1 MPALSQ
7 VMVRV
12 RRLALVAVAAWSFVG
27 AAQAYPDGPVHIVVP
42 FAPGG
47 ATDQLARLLAEKLS
61 PIMREQFVVEN
72 KPGANTILAA
82 TQVARGK
89 PDGQTLFI
97 AAGSTVILSPLL
109 YKSLPFDPARDF
121 NMLAVLGEM
130 PLVLVVSVN
139 NPIKTLPE
147 FLDHARNNAGKLNF
161 GSPGTG
167 STLHMA
173 GELLKQE
180 AGISATHAAYKISSQ
195 AMMDLIGGSLD
206 FMMADYPM
214 AKPELAADKIR
225 PLAVTS
231 HERLKALP
239 DIPALNEIYPGFL
252 AIVWY
257 GLVVQKATPE
267 PIVRQIKAAVDQ
279 VLADPSFVE
288 GMTRI
293 GFVSGRPMTQ
303 DAVQQYMAD
312 ETKRWSEVITS
323 RNIKIEP

>member
-1 MPALSQ
+1 MSALSQ
-7 VMVRV
+7 VLVLV
-12 RRLALVAVAAWSFVG
+12 RRLALVAIAAWSFVG
-27 AAQAYPDGPVHIVVP
+27 AAHAYPDGPVHIVVP

-82 TQVARGK
+82 TQIARGK

-130 PLVLVVSVN
+130 PLVLVVSES
-139 NPIKTLPE
+139 NPIRTLPQ
-147 FLDHARNNAGKLNF
+147 FLDHARTNPGKLNF

-214 AKPELAADKIR
+214 AKPELAADKVR

-267 PIVRQIKAAVDQ
+267 PIVREIKQAVDQ
-279 VLADPSFVE
+279 VLADPSFIE
-288 GMTRI
+288 GMNRI
-293 GFVSGRPMTQ
+293 GFVSGRPMTL
-303 DAVQQYMAD
+303 DAVKQYMAD
-312 ETKRWSEVITS
+312 ETRRWSEVITS
-323 RNIKIEP
+323 RNIKIDP